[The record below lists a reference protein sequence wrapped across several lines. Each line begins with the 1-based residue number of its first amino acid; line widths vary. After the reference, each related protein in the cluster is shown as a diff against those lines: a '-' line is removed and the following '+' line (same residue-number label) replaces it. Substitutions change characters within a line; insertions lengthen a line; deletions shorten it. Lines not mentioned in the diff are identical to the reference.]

1 MNHSFDEYAKKIAH
15 PKDEKEFKKRLNSFL
30 TSQMDVHNKLWEA
43 EICTGGVGKSGT
55 VIECQQKYDSE
66 TVALFRSHHCLCD
79 GVSMSTVIADAADE
93 ANELKEMAL
102 KALEKLRNETEKGGL
117 LLRVGTLIAGI
128 ILYYIVGTI
137 KALSSQLWNMAT
149 SSNPFDELID
159 NEKQCKTRSI
169 AWKKL
174 ADIDDA
180 KALVKRI
187 ETKATLND
195 LFVTLLSAALEKQ
208 YEEFKPNS
216 YPSSVNIVIPVHL
229 SGGLSLPG
237 ESIGNKIGA
246 FVAPIPFSQFSTSK
260 TRIRLTKISQI
271 MHNAKRVPAPQI
283 SWVITALIS
292 MFLSGEEFAKKA
304 IVQSNCHAV
313 AVISN
318 VRGFPFKIHW
328 NGRRIETICPFLPLP
343 PGELFVL

>member
-1 MNHSFDEYAKKIAH
+1 MNQSFDEYAKESPH
-15 PKDEKEFKKRLNSFL
+15 PQDEGEFKTRLNRFL
-30 TSQMDVHNKLWEA
+30 TTRINVNDKLWEA
-43 EICTGGVGKSGT
+43 EICTGDVGKSGT
-55 VIECQQKYDSE
+55 MIECQQNYDSE

-79 GVSMSTVIADAADE
+79 GVSMSAVIADAADE
-93 ANELKEMAL
+93 AHELNEVVLKG
-102 KALEKLRNETEKGGL
+102 LEKYRKEDAKRGL
-117 LLRVGTLIAGI
+117 LLQLVTLIVGI
-128 ILYYIVGTI
+128 IWYHIVGSI
-137 KALSSQLWNMAT
+137 KALSAQLWNMFT
-149 SSNPFDELID
+149 SSNPFHDVVVNDERY
-159 NEKQCKTRSI
+159 KKRSKRSI

-174 ADIDDA
+174 ADVNDA
-180 KALVKRI
+180 KELVKRL

-195 LFVTLLSAALEKQ
+195 LFVTLLSVALEKQ
-208 YEEFKPNS
+208 YEEFKPKS

-229 SGGLSLPG
+229 SGGLTLPG

-260 TRIRLTKISQI
+260 TRMRLSQISQI
-271 MHNAKRVPAPQI
+271 MRNAKRVPAPQL
-283 SWVITALIS
+283 SWVITALICK
-292 MFLSGEEFAKKA
+292 FTSGGEFAKKA

-343 PGELFVL
+343 PGEW